1 MNADVAKPIHHGLVY
16 SEMVIDRDQPLAAL
30 RPFQE
35 HFVATMSPQAHDPL
49 VNHVAPQN
57 Q

>member
-35 HFVATMSPQAHDPL
+35 HFVATMTSAGARP
-49 VNHVAPQN
+49 VGNHVAPQN